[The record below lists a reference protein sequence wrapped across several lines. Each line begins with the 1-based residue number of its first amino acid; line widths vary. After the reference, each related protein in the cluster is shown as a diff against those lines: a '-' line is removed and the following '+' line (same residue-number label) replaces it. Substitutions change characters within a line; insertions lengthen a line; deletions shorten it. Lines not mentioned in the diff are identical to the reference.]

1 MSLDYE
7 NWRGR
12 VRVTRLLPHVWLVR
26 CHSNP
31 NAHHEADRATRI
43 IIAATERTAV
53 RDGIETLSEI
63 YRRQTM
69 QRKPSWTIEPAIGL
83 AFIIVSIIIGGTV
96 LVAISLTAAAA
107 MNPTPEQTIIQQV
120 ETTGDVKR
128 LCLEAKTGEH
138 IDAMSCE
145 LIDPASGGVK

>member
-1 MSLDYE
+1 
-7 NWRGR
+7 
-12 VRVTRLLPHVWLVR
+12 
-26 CHSNP
+26 
-31 NAHHEADRATRI
+31 
-43 IIAATERTAV
+43 
-53 RDGIETLSEI
+53 
-63 YRRQTM
+63 M

>member
-31 NAHHEADRATRI
+31 NAHHEADKATRI

-63 YRRQTM
+63 YRSQTM
-69 QRKPSWTIEPAIGL
+69 QRRSSWTVESTIGL
-83 AFIIVSIIIGGTV
+83 VFIIVDSVSVAMVLAVIG
-96 LVAISLTAAAA
+96 LTAYAVTTPA
-107 MNPTPEQTIIQQV
+107 PEQTIIQQV